1 MGSVIAIAL
10 SLLRPALPTLSAL
23 SAAHG
28 IDTVLE
34 GGEKV
39 AAEYHRVGIG
49 DGPVDIGTLVEEV
62 KYLETQE
69 AGIVGKEALGKLGI
83 PDGAVFDDVGGV
95 SVAAEIVYI
104 GTDLHIEG
112 EIGLQVSSD
121 GVVKGFSLGSLVD
134 AVLYLVIVY

>member
-1 MGSVIAIAL
+1 M
-10 SLLRPALPTLSAL
+10 LPTLSAL

-49 DGPVDIGTLVEEV
+49 DGQSADGAVDIGTLVEEV